1 MQEGGVLAMG
11 PYTICYTRTESGYMG
26 QLLEWPE
33 VISEGVTLDECR
45 AMVEDA
51 AREMMIV
58 YTEDGIPIPHGHS
71 LFESI
76 MIPEDVSQPA

>member
-1 MQEGGVLAMG
+1 
-11 PYTICYTRTESGYMG
+11 MG

-33 VISEGVTLDECR
+33 VISEGATLDECR

-51 AREMMIV
+51 AREMIAV
-58 YTEDGIPIPHGHS
+58 YTEDRIPIPQGHS

-76 MIPEDVSQPA
+76 TIPENVSQPA